1 MIYQCKRCGRDFTCD
16 MQLSFCPF
24 CGTAYFAS
32 ASAPAP
38 VSVTQRIVI
47 GSDGERTVQ
56 EKYWRESRQMIHRVI
71 HLLGESI
78 PQFSEPR
85 PDPDLRDSQIPKEY
99 SAKELD
105 IDGFFSRCRASSTG
119 SFGTILSKYLGDL
132 RDAFMIKSRIL
143 HRIHE
148 ALQNSRRDEI
158 KALIEAGDLYA
169 FEDEYSIHITEEERR
184 ICDFCYEAAQALD
197 CVDPLS
203 LRPVMR
209 YAPEDDDWAKLE
221 DDEVDFPQP
230 SDLVPYE
237 HLLNSLLALQD
248 TLIQVVHSNS
258 AFILSDMDF
267 DVGENEDE
275 DKRFNPAGFIPLLQ
289 ELSTEDYDPIFGKAP
304 DQLILVFS
312 EAIARLSAYVND
324 LPGYLDWKSLCP
336 EKEDQVLKRRLDNY
350 KMSCI
355 QHFLSDW
362 QNALEQELDRAYQE
376 QRIDMMQAASQIDQ
390 MTEEL

>member
-1 MIYQCKRCGRDFTCD
+1 MSDEMVIRCC
-16 MQLSFCPF
+16 
-24 CGTAYFAS
+24 
-32 ASAPAP
+32 APTLAAIK
-38 VSVTQRIVI
+38 T
-47 GSDGERTVQ
+47 GSLFNCAF
-56 EKYWRESRQMIHRVI
+56 ESRREMTESLRAINRC
-71 HLLGESI
+71 LLQKGVTAL
-78 PQFSEPR
+78 P
-85 PDPDLRDSQIPKEY
+85 LRYQS
-99 SAKELD
+99 
-105 IDGFFSRCRASSTG
+105 G
-119 SFGTILSKYLGDL
+119 
-132 RDAFMIKSRIL
+132 
-143 HRIHE
+143 
-148 ALQNSRRDEI
+148 
-158 KALIEAGDLYA
+158 KALV
-169 FEDEYSIHITEEERR
+169 YSIHITEEERR
-184 ICDFCYEAAQALD
+184 ICDFCYEAAQVLD
-197 CVDPLS
+197 CADPLS

-209 YAPEDDDWAKLE
+209 YAPEDDDWAKLD

-230 SDLVPYE
+230 SDLMPYE

-275 DKRFNPAGFIPLLQ
+275 DKRFDPAGFVPLLQ

-336 EKEDQVLKRRLDNY
+336 EKEDQVLKRRLDDY

-362 QNALEQELDRAYQE
+362 QNALEQELDRAYQG
-376 QRIDMMQAASQIDQ
+376 QRIDMMQASSQIAR